1 MFVFYLESYT
11 INGISTTISKERKI
25 ADRFRGG
32 GGCKDLSCEKK
43 NVWERRGSTSTSKTE
58 VTVRSCSKKQFE
70 KKTLPKAIKFS
81 DCRERIRRQFSQVI
95 KNLRSSL
102 SVCIVWFSGSWEI

>member
-25 ADRFRGG
+25 ADRFREGA
-32 GGCKDLSCEKK
+32 GCKDLSCEKK
-43 NVWERRGSTSTSKTE
+43 NLWERGGSTSTSKTE
-58 VTVRSCSKKQFE
+58 VTVRSCSKKQFD

-81 DCRERIRRQFSQVI
+81 DCRERIRRQIQPSY
-95 KNLRSSL
+95 KKS
-102 SVCIVWFSGSWEI
+102 